1 MPRGQ
6 YPERSKFAQESGSSL
21 RISALNGVLNRV
33 LNGVIKCLLSLGHP
47 CMKATCKPGLRPL
60 SEISHLSISW
70 YPPACLTVNYS
81 VLSDSLPSEED
92 LQESHSLSY
101 VHLPGW
107 CPVQPSS
114 AQSEKE
120 GTRAA
125 WHPGAQRSPFPLST
139 NGAGFWWFYFSKDV
153 ESLKS
158 WDPHVR
164 FTKPVVITSLCSV
177 GQTFWD
183 LVNPALTGV
192 VGGKSDIS
200 LFSINCSWSN
210 N

>member
-1 MPRGQ
+1 
-6 YPERSKFAQESGSSL
+6 
-21 RISALNGVLNRV
+21 
-33 LNGVIKCLLSLGHP
+33 
-47 CMKATCKPGLRPL
+47 MKATCKPGLRPL
-60 SEISHLSISW
+60 SEILW

-101 VHLPGW
+101 VHLSGW

-125 WHPGAQRSPFPLST
+125 WHPGAQTCLLYPWMELDFVFLVKMWNPCRSETLTSDSPSP
-139 NGAGFWWFYFSKDV
+139 WWSCRCVPSGRRSEIWSF
-153 ESLKS
+153 
-158 WDPHVR
+158 
-164 FTKPVVITSLCSV
+164 
-177 GQTFWD
+177 
-183 LVNPALTGV
+183 PALTGV